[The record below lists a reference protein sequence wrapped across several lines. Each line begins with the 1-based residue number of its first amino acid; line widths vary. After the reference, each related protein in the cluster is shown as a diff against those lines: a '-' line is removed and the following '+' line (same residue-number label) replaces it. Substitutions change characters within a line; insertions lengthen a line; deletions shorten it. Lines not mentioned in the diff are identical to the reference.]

1 MKVFLY
7 RTVCGFFLGLS
18 VFAPGFSG
26 SLVAIAMGIYHEIVR
41 IIANPLKKLKHNL
54 MFCIPIGIGVVISAI
69 LFVITFNQL
78 FVSYEKAIY
87 LLFVGLIA
95 GSIPLVYR
103 EVRKIGFKLHYLSGA
118 VAAFLIAI
126 ALGIFASESGLMS
139 GEAASMSDWAGLATG
154 GFAAGV
160 TALIPGMS
168 LATVL
173 VILGV
178 YNPLIYAA
186 DSLVRNLELS
196 FLLPIGFFIL
206 FTVIGLMATAKGI
219 KYIFRKFP
227 GFANTT
233 VLGFQIG
240 SIVSILYKSL
250 QTEDPNFTWLLGG
263 LMLAAGLF
271 ISIMFI
277 ILGKVMNKSEAD
289 EDVEVVDSGDS
300 GEEAGDVDS
309 GDSGEEAGNVDS
321 GDSGEEAKNP

>member
-7 RTVCGFFLGLS
+7 RIVCGFFLGLS

-41 IIANPLKKLKHNL
+41 IIANPLKKLKENIK
-54 MFCIPIGIGVVISAI
+54 FCIPVGIGVVISAV
-69 LFVITFNQL
+69 LFVITFRHL
-78 FVSYEKAIY
+78 FDSYEKAIY

-95 GSIPLVYR
+95 GSIPLVYW

-118 VAAFLIAI
+118 LVAFIIAI
-126 ALGIFASESGLMS
+126 ALSVFATELGMMS
-139 GEAASMSDWAGLATG
+139 GEAATMSDWPGLAIG

-186 DSLVRNLELS
+186 DSLMRNLEFS
-196 FLLPIGFFIL
+196 FLIPISFFIVL
-206 FTVIGLMATAKGI
+206 TVIGLMTTAKGI
-219 KYIFRKFP
+219 KFVFNKYP

-233 VLGFQIG
+233 VLGFQFG
-240 SIVSILYKSL
+240 SIASIMYKSH
-250 QTEDPNFTWLLGG
+250 QTIDPNFTWLLGG
-263 LMLAAGLF
+263 IMLAAGAGISVLF
-271 ISIMFI
+271 ILM
-277 ILGKVMNKSEAD
+277 GKYMNKEQ
-289 EDVEVVDSGDS
+289 
-300 GEEAGDVDS
+300 
-309 GDSGEEAGNVDS
+309 N
-321 GDSGEEAKNP
+321 NL